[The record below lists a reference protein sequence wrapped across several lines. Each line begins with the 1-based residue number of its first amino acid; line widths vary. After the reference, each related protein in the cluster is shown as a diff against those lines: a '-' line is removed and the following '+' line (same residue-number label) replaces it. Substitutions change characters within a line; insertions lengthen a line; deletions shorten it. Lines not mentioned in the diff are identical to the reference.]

1 MSPPQKHSNST
12 TDTFNV
18 ATSAPV
24 EERKALF
31 AAIRA
36 DDAAAL
42 QAILQKTPQAVFWHE
57 PFAPSDNPFAKDN
70 TPLMVAA
77 QEGKAQA
84 ARTLLDNGAGQTMDA
99 QNNRQWTALM
109 FAGWHGQADIAE
121 MILWHGADT
130 HLTCENGHDA
140 YNMASIRGHQNIM
153 RVIDKHRNHTDGAA
167 AFTEGTQKK
176 LQTLKPLQFK
186 KRI

>member
-1 MSPPQKHSNST
+1 MSLPPKPSNCT
-12 TDTFNV
+12 TGTFNV
-18 ATSAPV
+18 ATSAPA
-24 EERKALF
+24 EDRRALF

-36 DDAAAL
+36 EDTVGL
-42 QAILQKTPQAVFWHE
+42 QAILEKTPQAVFWHE
-57 PFAPSDNPFAKDN
+57 PFAPKDKPFAKDN

-84 ARTLLDNGAGQTMDA
+84 ARTLLDYGAGQTMDT
-99 QNNRQWTALM
+99 QNSRQWTALM
-109 FAGWHGQADIAE
+109 FAGWHGQAKIAE

-140 YNMASIRGHQNIM
+140 YTMASIRGHQNVM
-153 RVIDKHRNHTDGAA
+153 RLIDKHQNHTDGAA

-176 LQTLKPLQFK
+176 LQTLKPLQLK
-186 KRI
+186 KRL